1 MAGSRSTSG
10 TTHSTFCL
18 CGCSILVASKT
29 ASTRRLDFSLYISQ
43 PNRLWLYL
51 LTCVGITG
59 IVYWV
64 IGTLNAL
71 LFAGLSAAVV
81 LYQIVNFHH
90 YIVDAMIWKGPKPA
104 TRESLPLIA

>member
-1 MAGSRSTSG
+1 MRSYACAGTSRRP
-10 TTHSTFCL
+10 
-18 CGCSILVASKT
+18 IQAAPIT
-29 ASTRRLDFSLYISQ
+29 AL
-43 PNRLWLYL
+43 
-51 LTCVGITG
+51 
-59 IVYWV
+59 

-90 YIVDAMIWKGPKPA
+90 YIVDALIWKGPKPA